1 MVARHPLATA
11 KQPHNMK
18 QTHTAIL
25 ILALLATMASCQ
37 KDSDTV
43 TLGASIDYTSGAPK
57 LHLSGTTPQWESNDS
72 VWINGN
78 GNYTVTFNN
87 NGTTAQITNVARD
100 NNNEYT
106 AVYPANIVT
115 GYTGRTVNIT
125 LPREQEYV
133 SGTNGQQIR
142 LPLIAYN
149 NGNNLTFK
157 SLCSL
162 VKISINTTGN
172 SLSISRITLTASSAK
187 LSGPTTAS
195 IQNGQSL
202 LGTMDDEAEHD
213 VSLVFSTPEEINST
227 PSDYYIAV
235 PEFPN
240 NDEVSII
247 IHTSDGKFFPLIKSN
262 VSLLH
267 NSIASLSITVG
278 QLQTPH
284 HAFSID
290 GSRKVRF
297 SKGNLQYTTHG
308 THNVAGGGTAAG
320 TWRFAKHQYDTIG
333 AKNSNISDPNYTD
346 TGWIDLFGWA
356 TSGYNYSPTLD
367 STSSTSY
374 LNKKMDIAQTYY
386 DWGKYNQIEDY
397 LINTWRTLTYNE
409 WDYIL
414 DSRTGTTI
422 NSVSGIKYAEV
433 SVNNTRGLLIFP
445 DNFDWPS
452 AVSNQII
459 TYNNYHNNWNNVNYS
474 IAQWSIL
481 DASGAIFLPAAGKRD
496 GTNITDTN
504 QAGYYWT
511 SSNAPSIGGDP
522 KNEARC
528 LYFINNAV
536 FRGNF
541 YRNRYLG
548 FSVRLAQDTQ

>member
-1 MVARHPLATA
+1 
-11 KQPHNMK
+11 MK
-18 QTHTAIL
+18 RIC
-25 ILALLATMASCQ
+25 IIIIVLLATLAACR
-37 KDSDTV
+37 KESDTV
-43 TLGASIDYTSGAPK
+43 TLGATIENIEGNPK
-57 LHLSGTTPQWESNDS
+57 LYIDNTLTPQWENNDP

-78 GNYTVTFNN
+78 ASYTVTISNN
-87 NGTTAQITNVARD
+87 VAQIVNVARAD
-100 NNNEYT
+100 NNHYL
-106 AVYPANIVT
+106 AVYPADIVAA
-115 GYTGRTVNIT
+115 GQQAGNSSVTVN
-125 LPREQEYV
+125 LPREQVYQ
-133 SGTNGQQIR
+133 SSQQVKV
-142 LPLIAYN
+142 PMIAYTE
-149 NGNNLTFK
+149 GNTLGFK
-157 SLCSL
+157 NLCSL
-162 VKISINTTGN
+162 LKVTVKN
-172 SLSISRITLTASSAK
+172 STDAPITLSRITLTASTAM
-187 LSGPTTAS
+187 LSGPVTAS
-195 IQNGQSL
+195 ILNGEGHLDSW
-202 LGTMDDEAEHD
+202 GAEAEHD
-213 VSLVFSTPEEINST
+213 VSLCFPTAQPLQSGCSISC
-227 PSDYYIAV
+227 YIAV
-235 PEFPN
+235 PEFTAN
-240 NDEVSII
+240 EVSII
-247 IHTSDGKFFPLIKSN
+247 VYTNDGRFFPILKSSVPLSHN
-262 VSLLH
+262 RIATVTVDIDQLLTCH
-267 NSIASLSITVG
+267 EDFTVNANNH
-278 QLQTPH
+278 T
-284 HAFSID
+284 
-290 GSRKVRF
+290 VRF
-297 SKGNLQYTTHG
+297 SKGNLQYTTQG
-308 THNVAGGGTAAG
+308 THTTADNNYTTG
-320 TWRFAKHQYDTIG
+320 QWRFAKHQYDIIG
-333 AKNSNISDPNYTD
+333 AANTNISSTY

-356 TSGYNYSPTLD
+356 TSGYYYSPTLYL
-367 STSSTSY
+367 TSSTSY
-374 LNKKMDIAQTYY
+374 LNKKMDIAQSYY

-414 DSRTGTTI
+414 DARTGTTI

>member
-290 GSRKVRF
+290 GSQKVRF
-297 SKGNLQYTTHG
+297 SKGNLQYTTQGNHTTTESNNATG
-308 THNVAGGGTAAG
+308 TF
-320 TWRFAKHQYDTIG
+320 RFAKHQYDIIG
-333 AKNSNISDPNYTD
+333 ADNTNISPTY

-356 TSGYNYSPTLD
+356 TSGYSNKPPTKVEIGYS
-367 STSSTSY
+367 SY
-374 LNKKMDIAQTYY
+374 YYNKNITGSKSEY
-386 DWGKYNQIEDY
+386 DWGQFNYIGNDQY
-397 LINTWRTLTYNE
+397 GTWRTLTSDE
-409 WDYIL
+409 WLYL
-414 DSRTGTTI
+414 LSSRTGILGGT
-422 NSVSGIKYAEV
+422 NARFAEV
-433 SVNNTRGLLIFP
+433 EVNNIHGVILFP
-445 DNFDWPS
+445 DGFSWPINTS
-452 AVSNQII
+452 IAQPS
-459 TYNNYHNNWNNVNYS
+459 TYNNYHSTWNNINYTP
-474 IAQWSIL
+474 AKWAIL
-481 DASGAIFLPAAGKRD
+481 EAAGIIFLPAAGFRH
-496 GTNITDTN
+496 GTTVSEVNN
-504 QAGYYWT
+504 LVLYW
-511 SSNAPSIGGDP
+511 SSSKSNTMGSAIYIMFDNHRAIFNGG
-522 KNEARC
+522 
-528 LYFINNAV
+528 LYSV
-536 FRGNF
+536 D
-541 YRNRYLG
+541 YG
-548 FSVRLAQDTQ
+548 FSVRLVQDCQ